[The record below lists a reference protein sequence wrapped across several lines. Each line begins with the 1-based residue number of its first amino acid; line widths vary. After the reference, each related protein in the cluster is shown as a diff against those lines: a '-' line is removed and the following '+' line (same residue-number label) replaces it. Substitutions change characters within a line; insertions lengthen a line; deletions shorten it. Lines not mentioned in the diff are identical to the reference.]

1 MDTTRIEFLERALEA
16 DPENAFARY
25 ALALE
30 LVGSPRPEQAWEHFE
45 YLLAHNPGYAATYFQ
60 AGMYLARQGRCAE
73 AKQIFEKGIEVT
85 GRQGDQHAQSEL
97 QAALDGL
104 VEAL

>member
-1 MDTTRIEFLERALEA
+1 MEPTRIDFLEQALEA
-16 DPENAFARY
+16 DPGNAFARY

-30 LVGSPRPEQAWEHFE
+30 LANSPHSEQAWDHFE
-45 YLLAHNPGYAATYFQ
+45 ILLVRHPGYAATYFQ
-60 AGMYLARQGRCAE
+60 AGMYLARQGRSAE

-85 GRQGDQHAQSEL
+85 GRQGDQHARGEL

-104 VEAL
+104 SEDC

>member
-1 MDTTRIEFLERALEA
+1 MEPTRIEVLEQTLETNP
-16 DPENAFARY
+16 DNAFARY

-30 LVGSPRPEQAWEHFE
+30 LVSSPRSERAWEHFD

-60 AGMYLARQGRCAE
+60 AGMYLARQGRHAE
-73 AKQIFEKGIEVT
+73 AKQIFEQGIEVT

-104 VEAL
+104 ADGL